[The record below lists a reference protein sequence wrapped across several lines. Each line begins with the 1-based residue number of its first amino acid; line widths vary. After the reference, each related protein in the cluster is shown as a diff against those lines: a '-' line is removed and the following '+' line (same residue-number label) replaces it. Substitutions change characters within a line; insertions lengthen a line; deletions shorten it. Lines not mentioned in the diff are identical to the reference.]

1 MLGPGKGRRK
11 REGKREGKRTG
22 KGREGKKGKAGE
34 RGKGEGRAKDK
45 EREVSCRWV
54 LRAVPCCAVPGV
66 LPARAPSWMPRGVL

>member
-1 MLGPGKGRRK
+1 MLGPGKGSRK
-11 REGKREGKRTG
+11 REGKKGRKTYGERKGGEKG
-22 KGREGKKGKAGE
+22 KG